1 MKLSKRELVIEI
13 IVFMFVVLFL
23 YAAGSKLTEYK
34 QFVGQ
39 MGKSPLL
46 TDFAPTLAWLVPVA
60 EIVISILLI
69 VHRTKLM
76 GLYASFGLMLIFT
89 LYIAAIL
96 SFSTELPCSCGGIL
110 SMLGWR
116 EHLIFNIAFVG
127 LAVVG
132 IVLMN
137 KVEKPEKSNVL
148 V

>member
-1 MKLSKRELVIEI
+1 MKIRRELIIEM
-13 IVFMFVVLFL
+13 IVFLFVLLFL
-23 YAAGSKLTEYK
+23 YAAGSKVTEYK

-46 TDFAPTLAWLVPVA
+46 TDFAPTLAWLVPIV
-60 EIVISILLI
+60 EIIISVLLI

-76 GLYASFGLMLIFT
+76 GLYASFGLMLAFT

-96 SFSTELPCSCGGIL
+96 MFSKELPCSCGGVL
-110 SMLGWR
+110 SMLGWKQ
-116 EHLIFNIAFVG
+116 HLIFNIAFVG

-137 KVEKPEKSNVL
+137 KEAKPGKLNVL
-148 V
+148 A